1 VCPAANFHVCVAH
14 ICNCRLAVIVAQVS
28 AAVPSLLLVLIVLVR
43 DSSNFKIKTHAAAAL
58 AAVSSRQ
65 GYGECYADAVLVL
78 LAALDSLEG
87 NSSSSEANGNSQVAA
102 AAAAEAAGAGTD
114 DDGSFPNFR

>member
-1 VCPAANFHVCVAH
+1 LCCGP
-14 ICNCRLAVIVAQVS
+14 AVIVAQVS

-78 LAALDSLEG
+78 LAALDALEG
-87 NSSSSEANGNSQVAA
+87 NSSGSSSSSSEASGSGQVAA
-102 AAAAEAAGAGTD
+102 AAAEAVGAGAD

>member
-1 VCPAANFHVCVAH
+1 
-14 ICNCRLAVIVAQVS
+14 VS

-58 AAVSSRQ
+58 AAVSERR

-87 NSSSSEANGNSQVAA
+87 NSSSSSEASGSSSQAGPA
-102 AAAAEAAGAGTD
+102 AAAAEAAAGAGGD
-114 DDGSFPNFR
+114 DDGSFPNFRWECGCLPA

>member
-1 VCPAANFHVCVAH
+1 MYVLR
-14 ICNCRLAVIVAQVS
+14 NCGLAVVAVQVS

-65 GYGECYADAVLVL
+65 GYGEWYADAVLVL
-78 LAALDSLEG
+78 LAALDALEG
-87 NSSSSEANGNSQVAA
+87 NSSSSSEASGSGQVAA
-102 AAAAEAAGAGTD
+102 AAAAEAAGAGSD